1 LDWKKQDL
9 LISEGKTPNSPQRT
23 KTDKFHENLPDDI
36 SHQFKDIHLLKMNT
50 DKNVMKKTTLRKQ
63 LTDNFEE
70 ACSINNDIKGK
81 IKEKDKRDKL
91 DLLLKNNI
99 MELQCNEMDYQLQ
112 KQTKLIE
119 DLNKIITKQGKLLT
133 KHKINYNENKFVVLT
148 SEDNLDDPNPD

>member
-1 LDWKKQDL
+1 LLDWKKQDL
-9 LISEGKTPNSPQRT
+9 LISEGKAPSPQRT

-50 DKNVMKKTTLRKQ
+50 DKNVMKKTTLIKQ

-70 ACSINNDIKGK
+70 ASRINNDIQGK

-99 MELQCNEMDYQLQ
+99 MELQCNEMDYQLR
-112 KQTKLIE
+112 KQAKLIE